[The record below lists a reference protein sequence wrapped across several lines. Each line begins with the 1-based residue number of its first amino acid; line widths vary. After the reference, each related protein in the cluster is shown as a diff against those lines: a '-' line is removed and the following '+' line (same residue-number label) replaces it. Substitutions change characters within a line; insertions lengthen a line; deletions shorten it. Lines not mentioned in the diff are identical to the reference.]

1 VRRAAVFAIAG
12 LLLGAG
18 IHIAIVLLVPLF
30 AVNDAWASAAALGPD
45 GEFHVLSQPPPGAS
59 PAVRDPHLMEAV
71 CRFILSDGPVR
82 ILATLPDGFWS
93 LALFDRRGRNIYNI
107 NDRAADPTR
116 LDLIVMTPDELAAMG
131 EARLDALQNTVIASL
146 AIDGGMAVI
155 RVFLPDEA
163 SLPAVAAALAAADC
177 NASL

>member
-1 VRRAAVFAIAG
+1 MLFVVGG

-18 IHIAIVLLVPLF
+18 LHIAIVLLVPTF
-30 AVNDAWASAAALGPD
+30 AVNDAWASTAALGAD
-45 GEFHVLSQPPPGAS
+45 GEFYVLAQPASAS
-59 PAVRDPHLMEAV
+59 PASHDPYLMEAV
-71 CRFILSDGPVR
+71 CRFDLADGPVR
-82 ILATLPDGFWS
+82 IVATLPDGFWS

-116 LDLIVMTPDELAAMG
+116 LDLIVMTPEALAAMS

-146 AIDGGMAVI
+146 AIDGGLAVV

-163 SLPAVAAALAAADC
+163 SLPAVTAALATADC
-177 NASL
+177 NAPL